1 MLDEILIVKHKVQ
14 FDEEIFLDSGDTGTV
29 GFKWSANP
37 WHAQGAEG
45 NQPERS
51 SQLVANLHQEGVCV
65 HKKSEAV
72 RSDCMYCGNLR
83 REHSIWSLR
92 SHVDQRRY

>member
-1 MLDEILIVKHKVQ
+1 MLDEILFVKHKIQ
-14 FDEEIFLDSGDTGTV
+14 FDEEIFLDSGTV

-51 SQLVANLHQEGVCV
+51 SQLVANLHQGAGVCP
-65 HKKSEAV
+65 
-72 RSDCMYCGNLR
+72 
-83 REHSIWSLR
+83 
-92 SHVDQRRY
+92 